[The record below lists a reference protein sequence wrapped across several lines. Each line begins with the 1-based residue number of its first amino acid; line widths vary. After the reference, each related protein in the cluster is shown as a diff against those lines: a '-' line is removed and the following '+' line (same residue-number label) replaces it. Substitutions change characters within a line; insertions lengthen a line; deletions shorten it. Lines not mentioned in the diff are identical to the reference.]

1 MSKTYDKMEVM
12 FSFFFFTLFI
22 GATVLWIWCIIDII
36 RSEFRRDND
45 RILWLLLVLLVPV
58 IGTILY
64 IIMGRDLKEEDFPD
78 EL

>member
-1 MSKTYDKMEVM
+1 MEIM
-12 FSFFFFTLFI
+12 FSFFFFTLFT
-22 GATVLWIWCIIDII
+22 GATILWIWCIIDII

-45 RILWLLLVLLVPV
+45 RIMWLLLVLLVPI

-64 IIMGRDLKEEDFPD
+64 IIMGRDLKADDFPD